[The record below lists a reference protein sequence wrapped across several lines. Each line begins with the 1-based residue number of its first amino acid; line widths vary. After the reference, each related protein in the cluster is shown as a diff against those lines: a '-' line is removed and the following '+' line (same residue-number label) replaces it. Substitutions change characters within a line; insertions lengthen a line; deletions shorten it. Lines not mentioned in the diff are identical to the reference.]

1 MQLRAENLVLA
12 RGSRIIVAGV
22 SFDVKYGQALQLIGP
37 NGSGKTTLI
46 RTLAGM
52 MRPAGG
58 TLHLDGGEA
67 DVPLAEHCHYVGH
80 LNGLKP
86 KLSIVENLRFW
97 GSYLS
102 GATVSVERLNKALA
116 AFDLGSLASIPAG
129 YLSAGQK
136 RRAALARLLTAHRPI
151 WLLDE
156 PSVSLDTGST
166 ALLAQAIGAHLKAG
180 GIVIAATHI
189 PLGLT
194 SPAVLDLGK
203 ASAS

>member
-22 SFDVKYGQALQLIGP
+22 SFDVKDGQALQLIGP

-58 TLHLDGGEA
+58 TLRLDGGEA

-102 GATVSVERLNKALA
+102 GAAVSVERLDKALA
-116 AFDLGSLASIPAG
+116 AFELGSLAAIPAG

>member
-22 SFDVKYGQALQLIGP
+22 SFDVKDGQALQLIGP

-58 TLHLDGGEA
+58 ALHLDGGEA

-102 GATVSVERLNKALA
+102 GAAVSVERLDKALA
-116 AFDLGSLASIPAG
+116 AFDLGSLAAIPAG

-166 ALLAQAIGAHLKAG
+166 ALLAQAIGTHLKAG

>member
-1 MQLRAENLVLA
+1 MQLIAENLVIA

-22 SFDVKYGQALQLIGP
+22 SFDVKEGQALQLVGP

-52 MRPAGG
+52 MHPAAGDIR
-58 TLHLDGGEA
+58 LQGGEP

-86 KLSIVENLRFW
+86 KLSVLENLRFW
-97 GSYLS
+97 GEYLS
-102 GATVSVERLNKALA
+102 AGEANPDSLNKALG
-116 AFDLGSLASIPAG
+116 AFDLKTLANIPAG

-136 RRAALARLLTAHRPI
+136 RRAALARLLAARRPI

-156 PSVSLDTGST
+156 PSVSLDKGST
-166 ALLAQAIGAHLKAG
+166 ELLADAIGAHLTDG
-180 GIVIAATHI
+180 GLVIAATHI

-194 SPAVLDLGK
+194 SPIVLELGK
-203 ASAS
+203 ASAP